1 MKADITTLVL
11 TVLALELTILAL
23 VLTVMALELTVL
35 ALIPTVLALTI
46 LVLISVLAHGH
57 TIYDMWDLMCN
68 EGPVFIA
75 PMEGGWPLV
84 SS

>member
-1 MKADITTLVL
+1 MVL

-23 VLTVMALELTVL
+23 VLTVMALKLTVL

-57 TIYDMWDLMCN
+57 TIYDIWDLTSQQFFTGFSN
-68 EGPVFIA
+68 GKALQF
-75 PMEGGWPLV
+75 
-84 SS
+84 